1 MNQILETLLS
11 KSSESLTIYLYA
23 VLTDILESNFSKNIL
38 PIIAIEIPVVDS
50 SFSKMDQYTCN
61 FTNSVSIAI
70 FSYLIFWKFLEEF
83 YTEQWRFC
91 RGNVILL
98 LFLLMCFQKTC
109 GKKSLAF
116 IIYLEI

>member
-61 FTNSVSIAI
+61 FTNSVSIAV
-70 FSYLIFWKFLEEF
+70 FFYLIF
-83 YTEQWRFC
+83 
-91 RGNVILL
+91 
-98 LFLLMCFQKTC
+98 
-109 GKKSLAF
+109 
-116 IIYLEI
+116 